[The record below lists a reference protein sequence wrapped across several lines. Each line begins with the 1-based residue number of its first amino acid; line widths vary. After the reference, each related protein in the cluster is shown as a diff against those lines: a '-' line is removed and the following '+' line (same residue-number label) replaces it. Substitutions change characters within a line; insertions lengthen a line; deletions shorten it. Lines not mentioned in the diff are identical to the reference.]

1 MALDDLASDQPIAV
15 VLAASLEAFDA
26 LVRTEGCSADVAP
39 DKAKSSTTY
48 GTELCWAVSSLQGAI
63 EHFHLLWDLRKS
75 GSLRSFL
82 CTHWSVREMRKPR
95 DLTNPRRLWSVPSGE
110 RCSPGAWRMAL
121 HLMAAGPRTERRR
134 AARYEDEPNP
144 LVVVRLGRCE
154 RVAPLHHG
162 KRTV

>member
-63 EHFHLLWDLRKS
+63 KHFHLLWALRKS
-75 GSLRSFL
+75 GSFHSFL
-82 CTHWSVREMRKPR
+82 CMHWSVREMTTPR
-95 DLTNPRRLWSVPSGE
+95 GSCEPAKALE
-110 RCSPGAWRMAL
+110 RAK
-121 HLMAAGPRTERRR
+121 RR
-134 AARYEDEPNP
+134 ALFAG
-144 LVVVRLGRCE
+144 RLADGSSPHCGS
-154 RVAPLHHG
+154 ASY
-162 KRTV
+162 